1 MKLTDGLKEANCE
14 CVTESVGQ
22 TCHEVMEMV
31 DNIQSNLFDE
41 KREESIDLSE
51 STDKSDENIDEVA
64 FNEKIKQ
71 RNRQHLLTVQN
82 LREQELYRSKINFYT
97 DVAHE
102 IRTPLTLIKAPL
114 EKLMDK
120 VDHNPVTDK
129 LLLTMQNNTEKLIAL
144 SNQLLDFRQV
154 ETEGF
159 KLHFESENISQTV
172 QEIINNFTVTLQAQ
186 GKQIVSHIMPDII
199 GQVDIDAFDKICYNL
214 LNNALKYSS
223 SYIEVNLNM
232 DKQKNIF
239 ILTVK
244 NDGALI
250 PSEERERIF
259 EPFNRLKQNKN
270 VPGSGLGLAL
280 TRSLTLKHQGTLLYS
295 TNDLQLNVFS
305 LTLPLNHNT
314 NP

>member
-1 MKLTDGLKEANCE
+1 
-14 CVTESVGQ
+14 
-22 TCHEVMEMV
+22 
-31 DNIQSNLFDE
+31 
-41 KREESIDLSE
+41 
-51 STDKSDENIDEVA
+51 
-64 FNEKIKQ
+64 KQ

-186 GKQIVSHIMPDII
+186 DKQMVSHIMPDII